1 MHHTINKIWYIICQA
16 VMSAARKSEAGER
29 GQRVM
34 GQGGEIHF
42 ILRHLGG
49 LPKVMAEQEPEGRS
63 QKVTRGR
70 GF

>member
-1 MHHTINKIWYIICQA
+1 MHLTINKIWYIICQA

-34 GQGGEIHF
+34 GQGGESHF

-49 LPKVMAEQEPEGRS
+49 L
-63 QKVTRGR
+63 
-70 GF
+70 

>member
-1 MHHTINKIWYIICQA
+1 MHLTVNKIWFIICQA

-34 GQGGEIHF
+34 GHGGESHF
-42 ILRHLGG
+42 MLRHLGV
-49 LPKVMAEQEPEGRS
+49 LKVMAEQEPEERS
-63 QKVTRGR
+63 QKAARGR